1 MTTIAQVQA
10 DLAKAQADLTV
21 LSADVNAASAQA
33 QKLVT
38 DLNTI
43 ATDLAL
49 LVPTPPTPPSGG
61 MTAPPGFTHL
71 VLDDTFANL
80 NNWNTFYG
88 PGVRWDNHG
97 ALPAPYSGGNMPGA
111 NDAALYSPAFIV
123 VGGPGGGVT
132 LKATPGGGPF
142 ASQGY
147 TWQSGCLT
155 SKAPMPGGE
164 WYVQIKAKRPDTSAG
179 MWPADWFLPAND
191 AQELDGY
198 EGGFTPGNA
207 NQQGHSTVFAATGT
221 SGNIW
226 QTGVDLSAAFHVYG
240 YHFKSG
246 PAGGFTIYFDGRT
259 MWQYLGNLT
268 QQAYY
273 LFLQLQVAAPQTS
286 SWHTTGGT
294 TPQSSEYAEVQIWTP

>member
-1 MTTIAQVQA
+1 MTTITDVENALAIAQS
-10 DLAKAQADLTV
+10 DLRSLTT
-21 LSADVNAASAQA
+21 DVNAASAA
-33 QKLVT
+33 AAKLLS

-61 MTAPPGFTHL
+61 MPAPPGFTTK
-71 VLDDTFANL
+71 VLDDAFVNL

-97 ALPAPYSGGNMPGA
+97 QLPAPYSGGNMPGA
-111 NDAALYSPAFIV
+111 NDVALYSPSQIAL
-123 VGGPGGGVT
+123 GGGVT

-155 SKAPMPGGE
+155 SKVPMPSGE
-164 WYVQIKAKRPDTSAG
+164 WFVQVNAKMPDTSAG
-179 MWPADWFLPAND
+179 MWPALWFLPGNG
-191 AQELDGY
+191 AQEFDGY
-198 EGGFTPGNA
+198 EGGWPGA
-207 NQQGHSTVFAATGT
+207 SPNQQGHSDIFAA
-221 SGNIW
+221 SGQQQNVW
-226 QTGVDLSAAFHVYG
+226 STAGVDLSAGFHRYGFQFRPGSPGMVAVYLDG
-240 YHFKSG
+240 PVRWNKSV
-246 PAGGFTIYFDGRT
+246 
-259 MWQYLGNLT
+259 NLS

-286 SWHTTGGT
+286 GWHTTGGT
-294 TPQSSEYAEVQIWTP
+294 TPQSMEIAEVQIWTP